1 MKRKQDNRNL
11 QERACDLEKV
21 VTFSIM
27 TTIKKFY
34 GTAEKFKQIFKSIVN
49 GTCDSKVQVEFCSRF
64 KCLTIPEYRKI
75 LGQIEKSGKRHW
87 VSINDVKPYFS
98 KWFHYQ
104 RHFNKRYKSGK
115 TFVVHGYWYIDFDVV
130 ERWMNFDDVFN
141 TKSSFYSKLQHIFID
156 SIILKGKTMT
166 KKEKEQYKKD
176 LEDGKKSIPLEKIIK
191 DEQKK
196 QQTLNKRRM
205 TIAKKAAKE
214 IFVEFTALQTKTN
227 ILEAT
232 NKEKDDEIK
241 ILRQQNEELRNL
253 LKKNSDSLTQNIN
266 ANSVVSEIPSA
277 WTSYEGHYDFEGPNV
292 EKCRSD
298 GTPLEPKCCPSRWM
312 ENSDLFDFRD
322 GKMDEDEFE
331 RLWQIYVMTDAEK
344 NACRKSEESKA
355 VVSSTPYWDEQT
367 FDDQIKRCS
376 ALVAS
381 GDLDDIDDNEDHNFK
396 VPRRLQEFI
405 DKLYIS
411 LNDAKRIAKMYKEEI
426 LLKEAKYGFS
436 VDDRNR
442 NMYARNKIVSKIKDE
457 LKHYIDYEDLKYLN
471 RMVV

>member
-34 GTAEKFKQIFKSIVN
+34 GTAENFKQIYKSIVN
-49 GTCDSKVQVEFCSRF
+49 GTCRSKVQVEFCSRF

-87 VSINDVKPYFS
+87 ISINDVKPFFS

-166 KKEKEQYKKD
+166 KKEKEIYQKQY
-176 LEDGKKSIPLEKIIK
+176 EDGKKSIPLEKIIK

-214 IFVEFTALQTKTN
+214 IFVEFTALQTKAN

-232 NKEKDDEIK
+232 NKEKDEEIK
-241 ILRQQNEELRNL
+241 ILRQQLDEM
-253 LKKNSDSLTQNIN
+253 KCATQKNSI
-266 ANSVVSEIPSA
+266 VSEIPSA

-298 GTPLEPKCCPSRWM
+298 GTVLEPKCCPSRWM
-312 ENSDLFDFRD
+312 EKSDLFDFRD

-344 NACRKSEESKA
+344 NACKKSEESK
-355 VVSSTPYWDEQT
+355 VVVYSTPDWDEQT

-376 ALVAS
+376 ALVDS
-381 GDLDDIDDNEDHNFK
+381 GDLDDIDDNDSEEIRHFE
-396 VPRRLQEFI
+396 VPSRLQEFI

-411 LNDAKRIAKMYKEEI
+411 LNDAKRIAKMYKEEMP
-426 LLKEAKYGFS
+426 LKEAKHGFS
-436 VDDRNR
+436 VDDRNW
-442 NMYARNKIVSKIKDE
+442 NMYARNKIVTKIKDE
-457 LKHYIDYEDLKYLN
+457 LKQYIDYEDLKYLN

>member
-34 GTAEKFKQIFKSIVN
+34 GTAENFKQIYKSIVN
-49 GTCDSKVQVEFCSRF
+49 GTCSSKVQVEFCSRF
-64 KCLTIPEYRKI
+64 NCLTIPEYRKI
-75 LGQIEKSGKRHW
+75 LGQIEKSGKRYW
-87 VSINDVKPYFS
+87 ISINDVKPFFS

-141 TKSSFYSKLQHIFID
+141 TKSSFYTKLQHIFID

-166 KKEKEQYKKD
+166 KKEKEKYEQDFK
-176 LEDGKKSIPLEKIIK
+176 DGKKSIPLEKIIK

-214 IFVEFTALQTKTN
+214 IFVEFTALQTKAN

-232 NKEKDDEIK
+232 NKEKDEEIK
-241 ILRQQNEELRNL
+241 ILKQQLDEM
-253 LKKNSDSLTQNIN
+253 KCADQK
-266 ANSVVSEIPSA
+266 NSVVSEIPSA

-298 GTPLEPKCCPSRWM
+298 GTALEPKCCPSRWM

-355 VVSSTPYWDEQT
+355 VVSSTPDWDEQT

-376 ALVAS
+376 ALVDS
-381 GDLDDIDDNEDHNFK
+381 GDLDDIDENEENGIEEINHFE
-396 VPRRLQEFI
+396 VPNRLQEFI
-405 DKLYIS
+405 NKYYIS

-426 LLKEAKYGFS
+426 PLKEAKNGFS
-436 VDDRNR
+436 VDDRTR
-442 NMYARNKIVSKIKDE
+442 NMYARNKIVNKIKDE
-457 LKHYIDYEDLKYLN
+457 LKQYIDFEDLKYLN

>member
-1 MKRKQDNRNL
+1 MTKQ
-11 QERACDLEKV
+11 EKE
-21 VTFSIM
+21 IYQ
-27 TTIKKFY
+27 K
-34 GTAEKFKQIFKSIVN
+34 
-49 GTCDSKVQVEFCSRF
+49 
-64 KCLTIPEYRKI
+64 EY
-75 LGQIEKSGKRHW
+75 EEGKRS
-87 VSINDVKPYFS
+87 V
-98 KWFHYQ
+98 
-104 RHFNKRYKSGK
+104 
-115 TFVVHGYWYIDFDVV
+115 
-130 ERWMNFDDVFN
+130 
-141 TKSSFYSKLQHIFID
+141 
-156 SIILKGKTMT
+156 
-166 KKEKEQYKKD
+166 
-176 LEDGKKSIPLEKIIK
+176 PLEKYIR

-196 QQTLNKRRM
+196 QRSLDKRRM

-214 IFVEFTALQTKTN
+214 TLTEYAALQTKAN
-227 ILEAT
+227 MLEAL
-232 NKEKDDEIK
+232 NAEKDDEIK

-266 ANSVVSEIPSA
+266 VNSVVSEIPSA

-355 VVSSTPYWDEQT
+355 VVSSTPNWDEQT

-376 ALVAS
+376 ALVAA
-381 GDLDDIDDNEDHNFK
+381 GDLDDIDDAEEIHNFK

-405 DKLYIS
+405 DKYYIS

-426 LLKEAKYGFS
+426 PLKEAKHGFS

-442 NMYARNKIVSKIKDE
+442 NMNARNKIVTKIKDE